1 MNVPSVA
8 KIQHVLNMSVTGYV
22 TDMFKEI
29 QAETKRYE
37 VDLENR
43 RLDLERERLEMQG
56 TLGQNVKQV
65 AMSHPRVSPKL
76 PAFTEKEN
84 LDAYL
89 SRFERFATSHDWPT
103 NEWAINLST
112 LLTGKALET
121 YYRLPVEQASQYH
134 VVKDALLQRYQ
145 LTEAGFRTK
154 FFDIKAE
161 ITENAVEFLSRI
173 DGYLTRWVQLAKVQE
188 TYESLRDLLLKEQ
201 LLNTCDKTLAMFSD
215 VI

>member
-29 QAETKRYE
+29 QAENKRYE
-37 VDLENR
+37 VDLEKR

-76 PAFTEKEN
+76 SAFTEKEN

-89 SRFERFATSHDWPT
+89 SRFGRFATSHDWPT
-103 NEWAINLST
+103 DEWAIKPECSTDRKGLGDLLSSSSV
-112 LLTGKALET
+112 TGKSVSHSKRCPVTTVLT
-121 YYRLPVEQASQYH
+121 YRGRFQ
-134 VVKDALLQRYQ
+134 K
-145 LTEAGFRTK
+145 
-154 FFDIKAE
+154 E
-161 ITENAVEFLSRI
+161 IL
-173 DGYLTRWVQLAKVQE
+173 
-188 TYESLRDLLLKEQ
+188 
-201 LLNTCDKTLAMFSD
+201 
-215 VI
+215 